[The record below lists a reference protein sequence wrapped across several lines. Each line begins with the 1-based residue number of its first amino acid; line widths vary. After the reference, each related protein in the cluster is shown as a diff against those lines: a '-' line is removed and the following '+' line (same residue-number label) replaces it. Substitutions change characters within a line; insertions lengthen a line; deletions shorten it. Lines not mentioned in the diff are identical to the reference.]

1 MPIPLNDPDLKYDI
15 DSRLTQ
21 FEDRVKSQLEWY
33 QEELRRLTEANKAAN
48 EPKPFIIAAGEIES
62 DDEVDRNQRAYE
74 LQRINDLEKKLNAK
88 DNISKDLK
96 VMVEKLE
103 MELDDMR
110 AQMNE
115 KNNAPVPAVIA
126 AAPTSPVAEEK
137 KKGIN
142 NHFAPTPPLISS
154 IPFHTLLSTCH
165 IYLIMVMVCSDFI
178 HS

>member
-74 LQRINDLEKKLNAK
+74 LQRIND
-88 DNISKDLK
+88 
-96 VMVEKLE
+96 
-103 MELDDMR
+103 
-110 AQMNE
+110 
-115 KNNAPVPAVIA
+115 
-126 AAPTSPVAEEK
+126 
-137 KKGIN
+137 
-142 NHFAPTPPLISS
+142 
-154 IPFHTLLSTCH
+154 
-165 IYLIMVMVCSDFI
+165 
-178 HS
+178 